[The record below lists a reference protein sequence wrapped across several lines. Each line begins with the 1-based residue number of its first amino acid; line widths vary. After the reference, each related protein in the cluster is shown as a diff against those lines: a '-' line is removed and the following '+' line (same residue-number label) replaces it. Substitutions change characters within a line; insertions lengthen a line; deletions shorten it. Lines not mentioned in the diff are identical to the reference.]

1 MGCRAIEMSRRWDI
15 AQKNVA
21 QMMLTQVESQI
32 FFIFLR
38 FLDIFFIEII
48 GKILVGIVL
57 NSEDFRVDSSLIEW
71 LKKINYSWNILN
83 VISVISHLNYHL
95 GGAGNLTQTNKMGLD
110 HHKTWKKF
118 QVQQVEPI
126 KNGLQIFMERSGS
139 DSSSSGSI

>member
-1 MGCRAIEMSRRWDI
+1 VNFKNTILGKSSKRQRNDQKTRFEMGCRAIEMSRRWDI

-71 LKKINYSWNILN
+71 LKKINYS
-83 VISVISHLNYHL
+83 
-95 GGAGNLTQTNKMGLD
+95 
-110 HHKTWKKF
+110 
-118 QVQQVEPI
+118 
-126 KNGLQIFMERSGS
+126 
-139 DSSSSGSI
+139 